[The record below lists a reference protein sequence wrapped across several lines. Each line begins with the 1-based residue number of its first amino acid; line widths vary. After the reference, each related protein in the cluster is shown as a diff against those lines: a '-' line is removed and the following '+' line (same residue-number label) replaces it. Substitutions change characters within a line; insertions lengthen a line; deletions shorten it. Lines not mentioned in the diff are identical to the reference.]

1 MFDDFDDEFRRIRR
15 AMRHFWEWS
24 MPRWQEFHF
33 EMPEF
38 REPLVDMEETE
49 NELKLSVELPGIS
62 KEDIDID
69 VTPDTITI
77 KAKKKEA
84 IEEKK
89 KGFYRAERSYK
100 GFYRSMTLPCRVIP
114 EKAEASYKDGILT
127 ITLPK
132 AEKKIA
138 TKKIKVK

>member
-1 MFDDFDDEFRRIRR
+1 MFDDFDDEFKRIRR
-15 AMRHFWEWS
+15 AMRHFWTW
-24 MPRWQEFHF
+24 PRFPEFHF

-49 NELKLSVELPGIS
+49 SDLKLTIELPGIS

-69 VTPDTITI
+69 VTADTITI

-89 KGFYRAERSYK
+89 KGFYRSERSYK
-100 GFYRSMTLPCRVIP
+100 GFYRSMTLPCKVIP
-114 EKAEASYKDGILT
+114 EKAEATYKDGILT
-127 ITLPK
+127 VTLPK

>member
-1 MFDDFDDEFRRIRR
+1 MFDDFDEELKRMRRL
-15 AMRHFWEWS
+15 MRPFWAWRF
-24 MPRWQEFHF
+24 PEFHF
-33 EMPEF
+33 EMPEFREF

-49 NELKLSVELPGIS
+49 NELKLMVELPGIS

-69 VTPDTITI
+69 VTTDTITI

-100 GFYRSMTLPCRVIP
+100 GFYRSMTLPCKVIP
-114 EKAEASYKDGILT
+114 EKAEANYKDGILT
-127 ITLPK
+127 IVLPK
-132 AEKKIA
+132 AEKKVA